1 MCAKLHKNWIKTVGG
16 LAIWKKRFMTDIQT
30 YTSHHKYKVC
40 WLQANNTL
48 HGHFPSLVTLAV
60 IWSTKVPKESFGD
73 CRSSV
78 FTRGCPL

>member
-48 HGHFPSLVTLAV
+48 HSHFPSCHISHYMVYKSPEGKL
-60 IWSTKVPKESFGD
+60 W
-73 CRSSV
+73 
-78 FTRGCPL
+78 